1 MDWIR
6 DHLWETWLGL
16 SIVLGVAE
24 MFSLDLILAM
34 LAAGAVVGMVA
45 AIIGLPV
52 VVQIL
57 AALAASIAMLAFV
70 RPAFVKR
77 LHSGPELALG
87 HGKLVGT
94 RALVTQEITG
104 LAPGRIKVA
113 GEVWSALP
121 YDEHHDDRSRARPSR
136 SSRSRARP
144 PTSTRWARSSPDPAA
159 YAASRPLH
167 RQPQHLTRSG
177 EPMGTALLVLLLLVV
192 LFVVVMLAKT
202 VRIVPQARAGIV
214 ERFGKY
220 KGTLPAGLNI
230 VIPFID
236 RLRYLIDLR
245 EQVV

>member
-34 LAAGAVVGMVA
+34 LAAGAVIGMVA
-45 AIIGLPV
+45 AMIGLPV
-52 VVQIL
+52 FVQIL

-113 GEVWSALP
+113 GELWSALP
-121 YDEHHDDRSRARPSR
+121 YDEHLRIAPGETVEILQIKG
-136 SSRSRARP
+136 A
-144 PTSTRWARSSPDPAA
+144 TA
-159 YAASRPLH
+159 YVHP
-167 RQPQHLTRSG
+167 
-177 EPMGTALLVLLLLVV
+177 V
-192 LFVVVMLAKT
+192 
-202 VRIVPQARAGIV
+202 
-214 ERFGKY
+214 
-220 KGTLPAGLNI
+220 GTLEP
-230 VIPFID
+230 
-236 RLRYLIDLR
+236 
-245 EQVV
+245 

>member
-34 LAAGAVVGMVA
+34 LAAGAVIGMIA

-52 VVQIL
+52 FVQIL

-87 HGKLVGT
+87 HGKLVGN

-113 GEVWSALP
+113 GELWSALP
-121 YDEHHDDRSRARPSR
+121 YDEHLKIAPGETVEILQIKG
-136 SSRSRARP
+136 A
-144 PTSTRWARSSPDPAA
+144 TA
-159 YAASRPLH
+159 YVHP
-167 RQPQHLTRSG
+167 
-177 EPMGTALLVLLLLVV
+177 V
-192 LFVVVMLAKT
+192 
-202 VRIVPQARAGIV
+202 
-214 ERFGKY
+214 
-220 KGTLPAGLNI
+220 GTLEP
-230 VIPFID
+230 
-236 RLRYLIDLR
+236 
-245 EQVV
+245 

>member
-34 LAAGAVVGMVA
+34 LAAGALVGMVVA
-45 AIIGLPV
+45 LLGLPV
-52 VVQIL
+52 AVQIL
-57 AALAASIAMLAFV
+57 AALAASIAMLAIV
-70 RPAFVKR
+70 RPAFVTR

-121 YDEHHDDRSRARPSR
+121 YDEHLKIAPGETVEIFQIKG
-136 SSRSRARP
+136 A
-144 PTSTRWARSSPDPAA
+144 TA
-159 YAASRPLH
+159 YVHP
-167 RQPQHLTRSG
+167 
-177 EPMGTALLVLLLLVV
+177 V
-192 LFVVVMLAKT
+192 
-202 VRIVPQARAGIV
+202 
-214 ERFGKY
+214 
-220 KGTLPAGLNI
+220 GTLEP
-230 VIPFID
+230 
-236 RLRYLIDLR
+236 
-245 EQVV
+245 